1 MQLSEATN
9 GVKVLIVDDDADIR
23 QALDEVLGDFGYE
36 TRCCA
41 SGIEALRTI
50 DSTDFDVIVTDLRM
64 PSLDGIALCERI
76 ARNHNVPVIVMTAF
90 GETQAAVDALRAD
103 AVDFIVKP
111 FTSETVAEA
120 VRRAAALGRERR
132 RVKRL
137 PGIDPEPRS
146 GIREEEASLDH
157 LQREHIDKVLR
168 AVGGNKAEAA
178 RVLGIDRATLYRRMK
193 RFGWGK
199 TG

>member
-1 MQLSEATN
+1 MQLSDVTSSA
-9 GVKVLIVDDDADIR
+9 KILIVDDDADIR
-23 QALDEVLGDFGYE
+23 QALDGVLGDLGYE

-41 SGIEALRTI
+41 SGIEALHAI
-50 DSTDFDVIVTDLRM
+50 DSADFDVIVTDMRM
-64 PSLDGIALCERI
+64 PTLDGIALCERI

-111 FTSETVAEA
+111 FSTATVAEA
-120 VRRAAALGRERR
+120 VRRAVALGRERR
-132 RVKRL
+132 PVKRL
-137 PGIDPEPRS
+137 PGIVSEVRNT
-146 GIREEEASLDH
+146 INEEEASLDH

-193 RFGWGK
+193 RFGWER

>member
-1 MQLSEATN
+1 M
-9 GVKVLIVDDDADIR
+9 
-23 QALDEVLGDFGYE
+23 
-36 TRCCA
+36 
-41 SGIEALRTI
+41 
-50 DSTDFDVIVTDLRM
+50 RM
-64 PSLDGIALCERI
+64 PTLDGIALCERI

-111 FTSETVAEA
+111 FSTQTVAEA
-120 VRRAAALGRERR
+120 VRRAVALGRERPP
-132 RVKRL
+132 VKRL
-137 PGIDPEPRS
+137 PGVVSEVRNAIN
-146 GIREEEASLDH
+146 EEEASLDH

-193 RFGWGK
+193 RFGWDR